1 MLLYRCSPVT
11 PPCVIYCCEDLMKGC
26 RTAVVSAPVLAVGR
40 YCSGVQRNGAI
51 KPISTLRTRTL
62 ERGHCAEMAA
72 SFTDLRARNND
83 GEEVN
88 FSIFEGK
95 VVLAVNVARL

>member
-1 MLLYRCSPVT
+1 
-11 PPCVIYCCEDLMKGC
+11 
-26 RTAVVSAPVLAVGR
+26 
-40 YCSGVQRNGAI
+40 
-51 KPISTLRTRTL
+51 
-62 ERGHCAEMAA
+62 MAA
-72 SFTDLRARNND
+72 SFTDLRALNND